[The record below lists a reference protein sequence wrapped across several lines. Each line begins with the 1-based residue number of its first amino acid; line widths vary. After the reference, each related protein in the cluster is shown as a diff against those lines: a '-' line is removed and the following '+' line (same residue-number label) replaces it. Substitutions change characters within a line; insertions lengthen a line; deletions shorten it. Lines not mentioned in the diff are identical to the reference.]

1 MNVSW
6 NAVEETTTNFYICK
20 KKRREG
26 RLKASIRIDQEVYEK
41 ALEDVNA
48 MYERLNVEKELEK
61 LSLLVQQQ
69 EDYE

>member
-1 MNVSW
+1 MK
-6 NAVEETTTNFYICK
+6 ETTTNFHICK
-20 KKRREG
+20 KRRKG
-26 RLKASIRIDQEVYEK
+26 RLETSTRIDQEVYGK

-48 MYERLNVEKELEK
+48 MYERLNVEEELEK